1 MELKEIANI
10 LYNLSL
16 GMDYKNYI
24 DYAELEI
31 ESIQEALEQASENP
45 LFDSLMQA
53 LENIALSNSDL
64 LNWHVF
70 QR

>member
-1 MELKEIANI
+1 MELKEMANI

-16 GMDYKNYI
+16 GMDYRDYI
-24 DYAELEI
+24 DHAELEI
-31 ESIQEALEQASENP
+31 ESIQEALEQASEND
-45 LFDSLMQA
+45 LFSTLMQA

-64 LNWHVF
+64 LNWHVL